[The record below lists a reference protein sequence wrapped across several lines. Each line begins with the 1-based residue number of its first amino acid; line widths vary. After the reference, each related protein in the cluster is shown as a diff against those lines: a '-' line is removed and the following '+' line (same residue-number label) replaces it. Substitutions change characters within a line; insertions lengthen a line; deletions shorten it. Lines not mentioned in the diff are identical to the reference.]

1 MGKGRKYL
9 KQGSDIIHLNS
20 ILSDK
25 NLAKL
30 GDSYIN
36 FLYSIALT
44 IIHGVPKGVK
54 VSDKILSEA
63 AKESG
68 VRDLLPKR
76 TPRGRVAD
84 AMESLIVYSF
94 IMGYME
100 FDEMIHILVEARD
113 SPNEGFAKIAKKA
126 LRRLNLAEESS

>member
-1 MGKGRKYL
+1 MGKGREYL
-9 KQGSDIIHLNS
+9 KSSSMIDLEA
-20 ILSDK
+20 ILLDK
-25 NLAKL
+25 DLAKL

-36 FLYSIALT
+36 FLYSTALT

-68 VRDLLPKR
+68 VKNLLPKR

-94 IMGYME
+94 IMGHME
-100 FDEMIHILVEARD
+100 FNEMIRILVEARD
-113 SPNEGFAKIAKKA
+113 APNEGFAKIAREA
-126 LRRLNLAEESS
+126 LRRLNLAEGPS